1 MKYYCKMEDRI
12 IEREELLSRYGSF
25 TPIPELCIFE
35 LSIQPD
41 YVPVAFKEVSP
52 GVYYPVRDYTDLRDA
67 AIQALIDSGL
77 TQAEAEAALQ

>member
-1 MKYYCKMEDRI
+1 MKYYCKIEDRI

-35 LSIQPD
+35 LSLQPD

-52 GVYYPVRDYTDLRDA
+52 GVYYPVRDYTEMRDA
-67 AIQALIDSGL
+67 AIQALMSTGL
-77 TQAEAEAALQ
+77 TQEQAEAALI